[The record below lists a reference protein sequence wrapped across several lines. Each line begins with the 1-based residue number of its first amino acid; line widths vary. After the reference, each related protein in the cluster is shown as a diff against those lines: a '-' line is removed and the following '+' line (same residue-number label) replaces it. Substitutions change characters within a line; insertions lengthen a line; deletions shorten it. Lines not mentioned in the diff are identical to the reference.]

1 MLQKQNPCLNVKWL
15 KEEMPVTEAFTPTE
29 ISDIINKFK
38 MNTYMEARNKLILM
52 FFADTGLRNLE
63 LCYLMRSN
71 IGETTIKIMGKGRK
85 ERHLPIS
92 PVLNKYLMKYR
103 RMREQH
109 FLDDFNGHDN
119 LFLSFRGKPLT
130 VEATLR
136 VVKIAGERANV
147 TRDIRIS
154 PHTIRHTYAQMMLLN
169 GIDVYSLS
177 RLLDHESINITKHYL
192 QSMQDEQ
199 IVETAVRNS
208 PLMNLK

>member
-15 KEEMPVTEAFTPTE
+15 KEEMPIIESFTSTE
-29 ISDIINKFK
+29 IRDMIDKFK
-38 MNTYMEARNKLILM
+38 MKTYMEARNKLILM
-52 FFADTGLRNLE
+52 IFADTGIRNLE
-63 LCYLMRSN
+63 LCHLMQSN

-136 VVKIAGERANV
+136 VVKIAG
-147 TRDIRIS
+147 
-154 PHTIRHTYAQMMLLN
+154 
-169 GIDVYSLS
+169 
-177 RLLDHESINITKHYL
+177 
-192 QSMQDEQ
+192 
-199 IVETAVRNS
+199 
-208 PLMNLK
+208 